1 MTKKIALFNHKGG
14 VSKTTTTFNLGWK
27 LAELGKKVLMI
38 DADPQCNLTGL
49 ILGYSGDDDFEKFY
63 IDYPERNLKSALK
76 PAYESMPKLIETI
89 EPIEVTNRENLFL
102 IPGHINLSEY
112 EITLG
117 IAQELSSSIQA
128 LKNVPGAFSYFVNKE
143 IEKYNFEYVLIDMNP
158 SLGALNQNI
167 LMTSDYFIVPTTP
180 DYFSK
185 MAIDS
190 LSFVFPRW
198 VNWTIRAQ
206 GLEELEQAAYPF
218 PKGLPK
224 FLGTVIQKYRP
235 RNGAATEGFQG
246 WIDRISSAVTNT
258 LTPKLTEIGMMLQ
271 NEKYNEL
278 VAGFIDSFSLIQ
290 IPDFNT
296 LIATSQNNK
305 TPVFALSDNMFGH
318 VGAVLD
324 QDREKRAEFNQIF
337 ELLANRVISLT
348 TNE

>member
-14 VSKTTTTFNLGWK
+14 VSKTTTTFNVGWK
-27 LAELGKKVLMI
+27 LAEKGYKVLLI

-63 IDYPERNLKSALK
+63 LDNPERNIKSALK
-76 PAYESMPKLIETI
+76 PAYESMPRLIEAI
-89 EPIEVTNRENLFL
+89 EPIEVRNRENLYL

-143 IEKYNFEYVLIDMNP
+143 IEIHHFDYVLIDMNP

-167 LMTSDYFIVPTTP
+167 LMTCDYFLVPTAP

-190 LSFVFPRW
+190 LTSVFPRW
-198 VNWTIRAQ
+198 VQWSARAQ
-206 GLEELEQAAYPF
+206 SLEELEEAAYPF
-218 PKGLPK
+218 PKGFPK
-224 FLGTVIQKYRP
+224 FLGTIVQKYRP
-235 RNGAATEGFQG
+235 RKGEATEGFQG
-246 WIDRISSAVTNT
+246 WIDRINQGVAEGLV
-258 LTPKLTEIGMMLQ
+258 PKLHEIGMALPEADYAEIGAEFSR
-271 NEKYNEL
+271 NYCL
-278 VAGFIDSFSLIQ
+278 VQ

-296 LIATSQNNK
+296 LIATSQNHK
-305 TPVFALSDNMFGH
+305 TPVFALTDAQFGH
-318 VGAVLD
+318 VGKILLQD
-324 QDREKRAEFNQIF
+324 QTKREEFNQIF
-337 ELLANRVISLT
+337 ETLATRIESLT
-348 TNE
+348 TE

>member
-1 MTKKIALFNHKGG
+1 MTKKITLFNHKGG

-27 LAELGKKVLMI
+27 LAELGYKVLLI

-49 ILGYSGDDDFEKFY
+49 ILGYSGDDDFEQFY
-63 IDYPERNLKSALK
+63 INHPDRNIKAALK
-76 PAYESMPKLIETI
+76 PAYESLPRLVEPV
-89 EPIEVTNRENLFL
+89 EPIEVRNRSNLSL

-128 LKNVPGAFSYFVNKE
+128 LKNVPGAFSYFVDKQ
-143 IEKYNFEYVLIDMNP
+143 IEEYNFEFVLIDMNP

-167 LMTSDYFIVPTTP
+167 LMTSDFFLVPTSP

-190 LSFVFPRW
+190 LTTVFPRW
-198 VNWTIRAQ
+198 VNWSNRAQ
-206 GLEELEQAAYPF
+206 EMEELENAAYPF
-218 PKGLPK
+218 PKGHPK

-235 RNGAATEGFQG
+235 RKGEASEGFQV
-246 WIDRISSAVTNT
+246 WIDRINQAVVDV
-258 LTPKLTEIGMMLQ
+258 LTPKLEEIDMMLST
-271 NEKYNEL
+271 EKYNQVALEFDDTFCL
-278 VAGFIDSFSLIQ
+278 VQ

-296 LIATSQNNK
+296 LIATSQEHK
-305 TPVFALSDNMFGH
+305 TPVFALEDNMFGH
-318 VGAVLD
+318 VGAVLE
-324 QDREKRAEFNQIF
+324 QDRAKKAEFDEIF
-337 ELLANRVISLT
+337 TEMANRVIEL